1 MSQNSSIN
9 FHTNRHKKQALLA
22 YIFYLLTREIMTDS
36 GPVASKMESNSK
48 RIASFLVALCL
59 GFFAILL
66 TFDGSSSLGKNELDT
81 TPKKGAGNFLDALL
95 FGGGSSSKR
104 RNQNHKSMSEE
115 EKERLM
121 QHVDFEIPK
130 PSSSDNYDDDDDE
143 DDFEDDD
150 GGGGGGGR
158 RSKTIMGKVSK
169 KSRQYK
175 KKRKQE
181 LMLRKKEQD
190 LRQQAISSNPDDV
203 VHGWIRAMFNQMDT
217 NGDGKISLN
226 EMKAYAEKMNL
237 DRGYVQDF
245 SEFVHIKAG
254 EPENHDHPAVDFDH
268 FLAALQQRDA
278 TVMRACA
285 MGGYGGRSIF
295 DEVVERSVW
304 LLGLLVLQSLSGVVL
319 QRYEQL
325 LAEHVVIAVF
335 LTMLVG
341 AGGNAGNQSAIKI
354 IEKIVLGEI
363 TVSIGSFL
371 SEMHREIIVGMFLCV
386 LVAFG
391 GFVRA
396 YITHGRAR
404 GGFLNVLALTCC
416 LAVIVFSSTLIG
428 VMLPFL
434 LAKFGADPAH
444 AGTVVQV
451 VMDITGVI
459 VTVTICSMMLPSV
472 SKKTR
477 TPAFAAVLERAFL
490 AYFPENEGTGAPKEH
505 RSDADLVMTS
515 EKGTV

>member
-1 MSQNSSIN
+1 M
-9 FHTNRHKKQALLA
+9 
-22 YIFYLLTREIMTDS
+22 
-36 GPVASKMESNSK
+36 PKMESTSK
-48 RIASFLVALCL
+48 RMASTIAALTL
-59 GFFAILL
+59 GFFAVLL
-66 TFDGSSSLGKNELDT
+66 IFDGGAASFIERDKMDT
-81 TPKKGAGNFLDALL
+81 TKTGNRNAGNFLDAF
-95 FGGGSSSKR
+95 FGGLSSKR
-104 RNQNHKSMSEE
+104 RNLDHKSMSEE

-130 PSSSDNYDDDDDE
+130 ASISSSDDDDD
-143 DDFEDDD
+143 DDDDDD
-150 GGGGGGGR
+150 GGER
-158 RSKTIMGKVSK
+158 KSKTILGKVSK
-169 KSRQYK
+169 KSRQFK

-237 DRGYVQDF
+237 DRGYVKDF
-245 SEFVHIKAG
+245 SEYVHIKAG

-295 DEVVERSVW
+295 DEVAERSVW
-304 LLGLLVLQSLSGVVL
+304 LLGLLVLQSLSGIVL

-371 SEMHREIIVGMFLCV
+371 SEMHREVIVGMFLCV
-386 LVAFG
+386 FVAIG

-434 LAKFGADPAH
+434 LAKIGADPAH

-490 AYFPENEGTGAPKEH
+490 AYFPESESGGAPKEH
-505 RSDADLVMTS
+505 RSDADLVLTS
-515 EKGTV
+515 EKGSV

>member
-1 MSQNSSIN
+1 
-9 FHTNRHKKQALLA
+9 
-22 YIFYLLTREIMTDS
+22 
-36 GPVASKMESNSK
+36 
-48 RIASFLVALCL
+48 
-59 GFFAILL
+59 
-66 TFDGSSSLGKNELDT
+66 
-81 TPKKGAGNFLDALL
+81 
-95 FGGGSSSKR
+95 
-104 RNQNHKSMSEE
+104 
-115 EKERLM
+115 
-121 QHVDFEIPK
+121 
-130 PSSSDNYDDDDDE
+130 
-143 DDFEDDD
+143 
-150 GGGGGGGR
+150 
-158 RSKTIMGKVSK
+158 
-169 KSRQYK
+169 
-175 KKRKQE
+175 
-181 LMLRKKEQD
+181 
-190 LRQQAISSNPDDV
+190 
-203 VHGWIRAMFNQMDT
+203 MFNQMDT

-237 DRGYVQDF
+237 DRGYVKDF
-245 SEFVHIKAG
+245 SEYVHIKAG

-295 DEVVERSVW
+295 DEVAERSVW

-371 SEMHREIIVGMFLCV
+371 SEMHREVIVGMFLCV
-386 LVAFG
+386 FVAIG

-428 VMLPFL
+428 VMLPFF
-434 LAKFGADPAH
+434 LAKIGADPAH

-477 TPAFAAVLERAFL
+477 TPAFAAFLERAFL
-490 AYFPENEGTGAPKEH
+490 AYFPESESGGAPKEH
-505 RSDADLVMTS
+505 RSDADLVLTS
-515 EKGTV
+515 EKGSV

>member
-1 MSQNSSIN
+1 M
-9 FHTNRHKKQALLA
+9 A
-22 YIFYLLTREIMTDS
+22 DS
-36 GPVASKMESNSK
+36 GSFVPKMESTSK
-48 RIASFLVALCL
+48 RMASTIAALTL
-59 GFFAILL
+59 GFFAVLL
-66 TFDGSSSLGKNELDT
+66 IFDGGAASFIERDKLDT
-81 TPKKGAGNFLDALL
+81 TKTGNRNAGNFLDVF
-95 FGGGSSSKR
+95 FGGLSSKR
-104 RNQNHKSMSEE
+104 RNLDHKSMSEE

-130 PSSSDNYDDDDDE
+130 ASISSSDDDDD
-143 DDFEDDD
+143 DDDDDD
-150 GGGGGGGR
+150 GGER
-158 RSKTIMGKVSK
+158 KSKTILGKVSK
-169 KSRQYK
+169 KSRQFK

-226 EMKAYAEKMNL
+226 EMKAYAERMNL
-237 DRGYVQDF
+237 DKGYVKDF

-295 DEVVERSVW
+295 DEVAERSVW

-371 SEMHREIIVGMFLCV
+371 KEMHREIIVGTLLCV
-386 LVAFG
+386 FVAIG

-477 TPAFAAVLERAFL
+477 TPAFAAILERAFL
-490 AYFPENEGTGAPKEH
+490 AYFPENESGNVQKEH

-515 EKGTV
+515 GKGSV

>member
-1 MSQNSSIN
+1 
-9 FHTNRHKKQALLA
+9 
-22 YIFYLLTREIMTDS
+22 MTDP
-36 GPVASKMESNSK
+36 GPVASSKMESNSK
-48 RIASFLVALCL
+48 RMASVLVALCL

-66 TFDGSSSLGKNELDT
+66 TFDGSSSLGKTELDST
-81 TPKKGAGNFLDALL
+81 TGGNFLDALKL
-95 FGGGSSSKR
+95 FGGSSSKR

-115 EKERLM
+115 EKERFM

-130 PSSSDNYDDDDDE
+130 ASSSDEYDETDDDE
-143 DDFEDDD
+143 YDDD
-150 GGGGGGGR
+150 GGGGGGGGG
-158 RSKTIMGKVSK
+158 KTIIGKVSK

-237 DRGYVQDF
+237 DRGYVKDF
-245 SEFVHIKAG
+245 SEYVHIKAG

-295 DEVVERSVW
+295 DEVAERSVW

-371 SEMHREIIVGMFLCV
+371 KEMHREIIVGTLLCV
-386 LVAFG
+386 LVAIG

-477 TPAFAAVLERAFL
+477 TPAFAAILERAFL
-490 AYFPENEGTGAPKEH
+490 AYFPENESGNVQKEH

-515 EKGTV
+515 GKGSV

>member
-1 MSQNSSIN
+1 M
-9 FHTNRHKKQALLA
+9 A
-22 YIFYLLTREIMTDS
+22 DS
-36 GPVASKMESNSK
+36 GSFVPKMESTSK
-48 RIASFLVALCL
+48 RMASTIAALTL
-59 GFFAILL
+59 GFFAVLL
-66 TFDGSSSLGKNELDT
+66 IFDGGAASFIERDKMDT
-81 TPKKGAGNFLDALL
+81 TKTGNRNAGNFLDAF
-95 FGGGSSSKR
+95 FGGLSSKR
-104 RNQNHKSMSEE
+104 RNLDHKSMSEE

-130 PSSSDNYDDDDDE
+130 ASISSSDDDDD
-143 DDFEDDD
+143 DDDDDD
-150 GGGGGGGR
+150 GGER
-158 RSKTIMGKVSK
+158 KSKTILGKVSK
-169 KSRQYK
+169 KSRQFK

-237 DRGYVQDF
+237 DRGYVKDF
-245 SEFVHIKAG
+245 SEYVHIKAG

-295 DEVVERSVW
+295 DEVAERSVW

-371 SEMHREIIVGMFLCV
+371 SEMHREVIVGMFLCV
-386 LVAFG
+386 FVAIG

-434 LAKFGADPAH
+434 LAKIGADPAH

-490 AYFPENEGTGAPKEH
+490 AYFPESESGGAPKEH
-505 RSDADLVMTS
+505 RSDADLVLTS
-515 EKGTV
+515 EKGSV

>member
-1 MSQNSSIN
+1 M
-9 FHTNRHKKQALLA
+9 
-22 YIFYLLTREIMTDS
+22 
-36 GPVASKMESNSK
+36 
-48 RIASFLVALCL
+48 
-59 GFFAILL
+59 
-66 TFDGSSSLGKNELDT
+66 
-81 TPKKGAGNFLDALL
+81 
-95 FGGGSSSKR
+95 
-104 RNQNHKSMSEE
+104 
-115 EKERLM
+115 
-121 QHVDFEIPK
+121 
-130 PSSSDNYDDDDDE
+130 
-143 DDFEDDD
+143 
-150 GGGGGGGR
+150 
-158 RSKTIMGKVSK
+158 
-169 KSRQYK
+169 
-175 KKRKQE
+175 
-181 LMLRKKEQD
+181 
-190 LRQQAISSNPDDV
+190 
-203 VHGWIRAMFNQMDT
+203 
-217 NGDGKISLN
+217 KISLN

-386 LVAFG
+386 LVAVG

-490 AYFPENEGTGAPKEH
+490 TYFPENEGTGAPKEH

-515 EKGTV
+515 GKGTV

>member
-1 MSQNSSIN
+1 
-9 FHTNRHKKQALLA
+9 
-22 YIFYLLTREIMTDS
+22 MTDP
-36 GPVASKMESNSK
+36 GPVASSKMESNSK
-48 RIASFLVALCL
+48 RMASVLVALCL

-66 TFDGSSSLGKNELDT
+66 TFDGSSSKSSLGKTELDAT
-81 TPKKGAGNFLDALL
+81 TGGNFLDALKL
-95 FGGGSSSKR
+95 FGGSSSKR

-115 EKERLM
+115 EKERFM

-130 PSSSDNYDDDDDE
+130 ASSSDEYDETDDDE
-143 DDFEDDD
+143 YDDD
-150 GGGGGGGR
+150 GGGGGGGGG
-158 RSKTIMGKVSK
+158 KTIIGKVSK

-237 DRGYVQDF
+237 DRGYVKDF
-245 SEFVHIKAG
+245 SEYVHIKAG

-295 DEVVERSVW
+295 DEVAERSVW

-371 SEMHREIIVGMFLCV
+371 SEMHREVIVGMFLCV
-386 LVAFG
+386 FVAIG

-428 VMLPFL
+428 VMLPFF
-434 LAKFGADPAH
+434 LAKIGADPAH

-477 TPAFAAVLERAFL
+477 TPAFAAFLERAFL
-490 AYFPENEGTGAPKEH
+490 AYFPESESGGAPKEH
-505 RSDADLVMTS
+505 RSDADLVLTS
-515 EKGTV
+515 EKGSV